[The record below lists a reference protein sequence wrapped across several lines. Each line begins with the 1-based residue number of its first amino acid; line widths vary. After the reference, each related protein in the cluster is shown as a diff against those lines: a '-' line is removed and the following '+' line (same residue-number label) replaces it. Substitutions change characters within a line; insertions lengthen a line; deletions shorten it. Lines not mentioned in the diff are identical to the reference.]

1 MKAHPECILDEAG
14 IAAAVEDLADRLMPL
29 VDDDTVAVCLLS
41 GGLWFTADLTRALAR
56 RGRHLCYDGL
66 WLSSYGDAHESSGRV
81 DVYAP
86 LQRSVIGRTVLLLD
100 DVLDS
105 GRSILKAKALLLEA
119 GAAHVI
125 TTVFAR
131 KPWPEARAAEA
142 DYVAVELPAR
152 YLVGYG
158 LDSGGRWRTLPWIG
172 ALD

>member
-1 MKAHPECILDEAG
+1 MKALPECILDEAG

-105 GRSILKAKALLLEA
+105 GRSILKAKALLIEA

-131 KPWPEARAAEA
+131 KPWPEAR
-142 DYVAVELPAR
+142 VA
-152 YLVGYG
+152 
-158 LDSGGRWRTLPWIG
+158 
-172 ALD
+172 